1 MATKKVNYTK
11 EQIATLIAGYDMEA
25 SVEERGKQV
34 KVLAVELK
42 RKPASI
48 IAKLSN
54 LNHYVAKTYTTK
66 TGDES
71 IRKGAI
77 VALIASAVG
86 ETEEAFDTL
95 SKANKTVLESLWNFV
110 QPEEVVENDSQTEK
124 SDAET
129 A

>member
-25 SVEERGKQV
+25 SAEVRDEQV
-34 KVLAVELK
+34 KSLAVELK

-54 LNHYVAKTYTTK
+54 LKHYVSKTYTTK
-66 TGDES
+66 TGGES
-71 IRKGAI
+71 VRKGAI
-77 VALIASAVG
+77 VALIADAIG
-86 ETEEAFDTL
+86 ETEEAMDTL
-95 SKANKTVLESLWNFV
+95 SKANKTVLESIWEFV
-110 QPEEVVENDSQTEK
+110 QPEEVVENDSQDE
-124 SDAET
+124 DAPEV